1 MNMTRPTILLTV
13 MLLIAQSAFAQPEY
27 DRHVVFDNSL
37 TGRSYYFSRG
47 YAVAPSTLDIVEE
60 KFPIEEQNYFSPL
73 NALRLQWRSQT
84 GGDWRM
90 TLDVANRY
98 GRRFE
103 FEGNALFMRCYSET
117 ELSLEES
124 PLIGLQD
131 ANGASVPDLKL
142 LALIEKLPA
151 KQWVQIKLP
160 FAAFT
165 PLFNSTDENKFNR
178 AHLARIFFVQGLDDG
193 KEHTLYI
200 DDVRVGD
207 DISAAS
213 QPPATPAGLRAQGY
227 DSHIDLSWQSPAEAT
242 PFHYK
247 IYRSWDGRDYS
258 PIGIQKGHL
267 TRFVD
272 FIGAQ
277 NKKAFYKISAVDA
290 HDNESGLSQAVN
302 TSTRRL
308 NDEELLTMVQEACFR
323 YYWEAAHPDA
333 GMAIEI
339 LPGDENLVAVGSSG
353 FGIMALVVAIERG
366 FMARAQ
372 GLERMLK
379 VVRFL
384 KTADRFHG
392 AWPQFLDGRTGK
404 TIAYFGKYDDG
415 GDLVETAFLVQ
426 GLLVARQYFNRNT
439 KDENELRDTIN
450 ELWRTVEWDWYRKEP
465 TSDFLYWHWSPN
477 HEWHISHPLVGWN
490 ETMIVYMLAIASP
503 THGVP
508 ASLYHTGWAGQ
519 SELAVR
525 YRQGWGRTTHGDH
538 YTNGNTYFDIKL
550 EVGVGT
556 GGDLFFTHFSF
567 MGFDPRDKKDRY
579 TNYFKNNRNLA
590 LINRAY
596 CIANPNKRLGFG
608 ENCWGL
614 SAGINSGGG
623 KPNPREENG
632 TINCMA
638 SLASFP
644 YTPEESMAVLKHFY
658 HEHGSKLWGIYG
670 FRDGF
675 NLTENW
681 FEDVNMA
688 LNQAPIVVM
697 IENYRS
703 GLIWRLFMS
712 NAEIKPMLDAIGF
725 EDDN

>member
-1 MNMTRPTILLTV
+1 MKRIVRFVVSWFCLQAALV
-13 MLLIAQSAFAQPEY
+13 MSQSDY
-27 DRHVVFDNSL
+27 DHSVVFDHSL
-37 TGRSYYFSRG
+37 TDRSYYFSRG
-47 YAVAPSTLDIVEE
+47 YAVAPSTLEIVEG
-60 KFPIEEQNYFSPL
+60 KFPIAEQKYFSAP
-73 NALRLQWRSQT
+73 NALRLQWQSRT

-90 TLDVANRY
+90 TLEVANRY
-98 GRRFE
+98 GQRFE
-103 FEGNALFMRCYSET
+103 FEGNTLFLRCYSET
-117 ELSLEES
+117 ELTLNES
-124 PLIGLQD
+124 PLVGLQD
-131 ANGASVPDLKL
+131 SNGAGVPDIKL
-142 LALIEKLPA
+142 LALIKTLPA

-160 FAAFT
+160 FAAFK
-165 PLFNSTDENKFNR
+165 PLFNTTDENKFNPR
-178 AHLARIFFVQGLDDG
+178 QLARIFFVQGLDDG

-200 DDVRVGD
+200 DDVRVID
-207 DISAAS
+207 DVPNDN
-213 QPPATPAGLRAQGY
+213 QTPATPIGLAAKGY
-227 DSHIDLSWQSPAEAT
+227 DRHVDLTWQRNAAA
-242 PFHYK
+242 PFCYK
-247 IYRSWDGRDYS
+247 IYRSFDGHNFS
-258 PIGIQKGHL
+258 AIATQKGKL

-272 FIGAQ
+272 FIGTQ
-277 NKKAFYKISAVDA
+277 NKKAYYKISAVDA
-290 HDNESGLSQAVN
+290 HDNESVLSQA
-302 TSTRRL
+302 TSASTRPL
-308 NDEELLTMVQEACFR
+308 SDEELLTMVQEACLR
-323 YYWEAAHPDA
+323 YYWEAAHPNA

-353 FGIMALVVAIERG
+353 FGIMALVVAVERG
-366 FMARAQ
+366 FITRPQ
-372 GLERMLK
+372 GVERMLK
-379 VVRFL
+379 IVRFL

-392 AWPQFLDGRTGK
+392 VWPHFLDGRTGK

-426 GLLVARQYFNRNT
+426 GLLTARQYFSRNT
-439 KDENELRDTIN
+439 KDERELRDTIT
-450 ELWRTVEWDWYRKEP
+450 ELWEAVEWDWYRKEP
-465 TSDFLYWHWSPN
+465 TGDFLYWHWSPK
-477 HEWHISHPLVGWN
+477 HAWHISHPLVGWN
-490 ETMIVYMLAIASP
+490 ETMIVYLLAIASP

-538 YTNGNTYFDIKL
+538 YTNGNTYFGLKL
-550 EVGVGT
+550 DVGVGT

-567 MGFDPRDKKDRY
+567 MGFDPRNKRDRY
-579 TNYFKNNRNLA
+579 TNYFNNNRNLA

-596 CIANPNKRLGFG
+596 CIANPNKRIGFG

-614 SAGINSGGG
+614 SAGVNSGGG

-644 YTPEESMAVLKHFY
+644 YTPQESMAALKHFY
-658 HEHGSKLWGIYG
+658 HEHGNKLWGLYG

-697 IENYRS
+697 IENQRS
-703 GLIWRLFMS
+703 GLVWKMFMA
-712 NAEIKPMLDAIGF
+712 NEEIGKMLEKVGF
-725 EDDN
+725 EEDNE

>member
-1 MNMTRPTILLTV
+1 MRTRLLCIS
-13 MLLIAQSAFAQPEY
+13 LLIFMSHVALAQSDY
-27 DRHVVFDNSL
+27 DHHVVFDHSL
-37 TGRSYYFSRG
+37 TDRSHYFSQG
-47 YAVAPSTLDIVEE
+47 YAVAPSTLEIVEG
-60 KFPIEEQNYFSPL
+60 KFPIEEQKYFSAP
-73 NALRLQWRSQT
+73 NALRLHWRSQN

-90 TLDVANRY
+90 TLEVANRY
-98 GRRFE
+98 GQRFE
-103 FEGNALFMRCYSET
+103 FEGNTLFLRCYSET
-117 ELSLEES
+117 ELSLDES

-131 ANGASVPDLKL
+131 SNGAGVPDIKL
-142 LALIEKLPA
+142 LALIKTLPA

-160 FAAFT
+160 FAAFV
-165 PLFNSTDENKFNR
+165 PILNSTDESKFNP
-178 AHLARIFFVQGLDDG
+178 AQLARIFFVQGLDDG
-193 KEHTLYI
+193 KEHILYI

-207 DISAAS
+207 DSLTSNQPLITPSGLSAK
-213 QPPATPAGLRAQGY
+213 GY
-227 DSHIDLSWQSPAEAT
+227 DSHIDLTWQSHAAA
-242 PFHYK
+242 PFYYK
-247 IYRSWDGRDYS
+247 IYRSWDGQNYS
-258 PIGIQKGHL
+258 SIGTQKGKL

-277 NKKAFYKISAVDA
+277 DKNAFYKISALDA
-290 HDNESGLSQAVN
+290 HDNESALSNAAT
-302 TSTRRL
+302 TSTRKL

-323 YYWEAAHPDA
+323 YYWEAAHPNA

-339 LPGDENLVAVGSSG
+339 LPGDENLVALGSSG
-353 FGIMALVVAIERG
+353 FGIMALVVAVERD
-366 FMARAQ
+366 FITRAQ

-379 VVRFL
+379 IVRFL

-392 AWPQFLDGRTGK
+392 VWPHFLDGRTGK
-404 TIAYFGKYDDG
+404 TIPYFGKYDDG

-439 KDENELRDTIN
+439 KDERELRDTIT
-450 ELWRTVEWDWYRKEP
+450 ELWKVVEWDWYRKEP

-477 HEWHISHPLVGWN
+477 HAWHISHPLVGWN
-490 ETMIVYMLAIASP
+490 ETMIVYLLAIASP

-538 YTNGNTYFDIKL
+538 YTNGNTYFGIKL
-550 EVGVGT
+550 DVGVGT

-579 TNYFKNNRNLA
+579 TNYFMNNRNLA

-644 YTPEESMAVLKHFY
+644 YTPQESMAALKHFY
-658 HEHGSKLWGIYG
+658 HEHGNKLWGIYG

-675 NLTENW
+675 NLTQNW

-697 IENYRS
+697 IENHRS
-703 GLIWRLFMS
+703 GLIWKMFMA
-712 NAEIKPMLDAIGF
+712 NEEIGKMLERVGF
-725 EDDN
+725 EEDNE